1 MLPKEG
7 KMNLPPLHIGHKQA
21 PEAKQFAI
29 QSRLFKIYIS
39 FLNNLILNVYEA
51 WPNSVE
57 TIGQIHRIE
66 GKLLKKSISRY
77 FYFKLQ
83 KYISSFEAPVKPY
96 LPTYVL

>member
-51 WPNSVE
+51 
-57 TIGQIHRIE
+57 
-66 GKLLKKSISRY
+66 
-77 FYFKLQ
+77 
-83 KYISSFEAPVKPY
+83 
-96 LPTYVL
+96 

>member
-29 QSRLFKIYIS
+29 QSRLFTIYIS

-57 TIGQIHRIE
+57 TIGQIHRCFSRKFKAVMGVVE
-66 GKLLKKSISRY
+66 DHHMQAVPDVLKH
-77 FYFKLQ
+77 FM
-83 KYISSFEAPVKPY
+83 V
-96 LPTYVL
+96 